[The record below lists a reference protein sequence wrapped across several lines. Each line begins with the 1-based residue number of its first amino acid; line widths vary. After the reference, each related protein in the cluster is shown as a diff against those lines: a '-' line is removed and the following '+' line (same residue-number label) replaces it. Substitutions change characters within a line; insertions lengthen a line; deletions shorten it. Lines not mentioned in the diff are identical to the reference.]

1 MAVRGTGPGIATGR
15 SLSRRLIPV
24 LVLLIAV
31 AGIAWGLLAFRAP
44 TEGQNARLT
53 LTDGGANGVTFKATL
68 EATAPGLKFTVELD
82 THTVDLAAYD
92 VSNIVLENSQ
102 GTRFDATDVS
112 VLQRTSHHVEA
123 VIVFP
128 ATGWEP
134 VALIAKD
141 LAGIPERRLVF
152 NL

>member
-1 MAVRGTGPGIATGR
+1 M
-15 SLSRRLIPV
+15 PV

-31 AGIAWGLLAFRAP
+31 AGIVWGLLAFRAP
-44 TEGQNARLT
+44 AEGQNTRLT

-68 EATAPGLKFTVELD
+68 EATSPGLKFTVELD
-82 THTVDLAAYD
+82 THTVDLAAYN

-123 VIVFP
+123 VLVFP
-128 ATGWEP
+128 ATGSQP